1 MAGEK
6 KKNDEER
13 EEESVPEP
21 SGSAAPSTEASD
33 EPLSD
38 ADLAALREQAA
49 KADEFEENWL
59 RTAADL
65 QNLQR
70 RAARDKDLARRMAVR
85 DLLSALLPCF
95 DNLERAVS
103 SSDEGTPEILLQGVS
118 MVSTEIRRVLSD
130 HGVEVV
136 APTAGER
143 LDPTRHEAVFSRH
156 DDEVEEN
163 LILEVHEK
171 GYALG
176 EVIIRPA
183 RVAVSLGVAPV
194 DEEAEENKD
203 PSGD

>member
-1 MAGEK
+1 
-6 KKNDEER
+6 
-13 EEESVPEP
+13 
-21 SGSAAPSTEASD
+21 
-33 EPLSD
+33 
-38 ADLAALREQAA
+38 
-49 KADEFEENWL
+49 
-59 RTAADL
+59 
-65 QNLQR
+65 
-70 RAARDKDLARRMAVR
+70 
-85 DLLSALLPCF
+85 
-95 DNLERAVS
+95 
-103 SSDEGTPEILLQGVS
+103 
-118 MVSTEIRRVLSD
+118 
-130 HGVEVV
+130 
-136 APTAGER
+136 TAGER